1 MAILSLYPAET
12 VGRWMSAR
20 FDLLLVFAHG
30 SASSPFGTAIVAV
43 LVPVTGAMVAAP
55 VASTTSGPLG

>member
-1 MAILSLYPAET
+1 
-12 VGRWMSAR
+12 MSAIGTEEII
-20 FDLLLVFAHG
+20 DLTWQVVGLLGKAHG

>member
-1 MAILSLYPAET
+1 
-12 VGRWMSAR
+12 MSAR